1 MVDALATLAM
11 LGLVGLVV
19 SLGLTAMFG
28 WGLMMVASDT
38 PGEVYNA
45 MLGWSVFG
53 IVLGTVPTLMK
64 RYRDDR
70 RGGLSEAQRQE
81 RDRPQVLL
89 HVLCAGVLFFMWG
102 LFGQFGTGGLVVL
115 ALLVTAVFTYRD
127 LRPERLPRLLF
138 PSVPAPKP

>member
-1 MVDALATLAM
+1 
-11 LGLVGLVV
+11 
-19 SLGLTAMFG
+19 
-28 WGLMMVASDT
+28 
-38 PGEVYNA
+38 
-45 MLGWSVFG
+45 
-53 IVLGTVPTLMK
+53 MK